1 MTLTAT
7 EKKLLL
13 LLTFDQAAS
22 VGEIAPAGACLIK
35 QLRKRFPDGY
45 SLLAELEGS
54 HDSEASKYGSVIWPF
69 GKYRGK
75 TLSETPVTYL
85 LRALDNMDALDRY
98 LKCAIERYLQDVQY
112 AN

>member
-13 LLTFDQAAS
+13 LAFDQAAPA
-22 VGEIAPAGACLIK
+22 GEIASAGACLIK

-45 SLLAELEGS
+45 SLLAELDGS
-54 HDSEASKYGSVIWPF
+54 HASDGSKYGSTIWPF
-69 GKYRGK
+69 GKHRNRK
-75 TLSETPVTYL
+75 LSEIDPSCL
-85 LRALDNMDALDRY
+85 LWALDNVDTLNRY
-98 LKCAIERYLQDVQY
+98 LRCAVERYLQDTQY